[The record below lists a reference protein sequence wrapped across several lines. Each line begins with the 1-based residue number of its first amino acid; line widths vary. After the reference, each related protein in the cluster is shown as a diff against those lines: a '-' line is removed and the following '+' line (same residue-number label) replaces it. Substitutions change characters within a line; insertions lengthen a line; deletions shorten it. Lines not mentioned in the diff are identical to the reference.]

1 MGNSAVFDI
10 LQRVMTSVGFDLDL
24 TLADTR
30 SGIAA
35 VYDEVSARV
44 GVPIDSGAVVT
55 RLGPPLETELANWF
69 PAEEIPAVVALFREI
84 YPRVA
89 VPMTTSMAGAREAI
103 AAVRARGGRVIV
115 VTGKNVHDAVR
126 TVNSLGF
133 EVDEVVGS
141 LFGAAKGTALARFG
155 AAAYVGDH
163 VADIEA
169 ARAGGAVS
177 VTVATG
183 PYTVEELRDHGADVA
198 LGDLT
203 EFAAWFAG
211 WRPHDELV

>member
-1 MGNSAVFDI
+1 M
-10 LQRVMTSVGFDLDL
+10 GFDLDM

-35 VYDEVSARV
+35 VYDEVAARL
-44 GVPIDSGAVVT
+44 GVPIDSKAIIT
-55 RLGPPLETELANWF
+55 RLGPPLEHELANWL
-69 PAEEIPAVVALFREI
+69 PAEAIPAAATLFREI
-84 YPRVA
+84 YPEVA
-89 VPMTTSMAGAREAI
+89 VPAHTAMAGAREAI
-103 AAVRARGGRVIV
+103 EFVRAGGGKVIV
-115 VTGKNVHDAVR
+115 VTGKNLRDATS
-126 TVNSLGF
+126 TVMTLGF

-141 LFGAAKGTALARFG
+141 VFGAAKGSALARFG

-183 PYTVEELRDHGADVA
+183 PYTVEELRAHGTDVA
-198 LGDLT
+198 LTDLT
-203 EFAAWFAG
+203 QFASWFAG
-211 WRPHDELV
+211 WRSPHEVG

>member
-1 MGNSAVFDI
+1 MA
-10 LQRVMTSVGFDLDL
+10 TAVGFDLDM

-35 VYDEVSARV
+35 VYDELATRL
-44 GVPIDSGAVVT
+44 GIFIDSAAIIT
-55 RLGPPLETELANWF
+55 RLGPPLERELANWV
-69 PAEEIPAVVALFREI
+69 PAEEVPAAAQIFRQI
-84 YPRVA
+84 YPGVG
-89 VPMTTSMAGAREAI
+89 VPAHTAMAGAHEAVE
-103 AAVRARGGRVIV
+103 AVKADGGRVIV
-115 VTGKNVHDAVR
+115 VTGKNVRDAAA
-126 TVNSLGF
+126 TVELLGF
-133 EVDEVVGS
+133 PVDEVVGS
-141 LFGAAKGTALARFG
+141 VFGADKGSALARFG

-183 PYTVEELRDHGADVA
+183 PYTVGELRDHGADVA

-203 EFAAWFAG
+203 EFATWFAG
-211 WRPHDELV
+211 WRTRRVIG

>member
-1 MGNSAVFDI
+1 M
-10 LQRVMTSVGFDLDL
+10 GFDLDM

-35 VYDEVSARV
+35 VYDELSSRL
-44 GVPIDSGAVVT
+44 GVPIDSGAIIE
-55 RLGPPLETELANWF
+55 RLGPPLEHELANWM
-69 PAEEIPAVVALFREI
+69 PADAIPAAADLFRQI
-84 YPRVA
+84 YPDVG
-89 VPMTTSMAGAREAI
+89 VPVHTAMAGAYEAI

-115 VTGKNVHDAVR
+115 VTGKNVRDAVG
-126 TVNSLGF
+126 TVELLGLA
-133 EVDEVVGS
+133 VDEVVGS
-141 LFGAAKGTALARFG
+141 VFGAAKGSALARFG

-183 PYTVEELRDHGADVA
+183 PYTAGELRDHGADVA

-203 EFAAWFAG
+203 EFADWFAG
-211 WRPHDELV
+211 WRARDQLR